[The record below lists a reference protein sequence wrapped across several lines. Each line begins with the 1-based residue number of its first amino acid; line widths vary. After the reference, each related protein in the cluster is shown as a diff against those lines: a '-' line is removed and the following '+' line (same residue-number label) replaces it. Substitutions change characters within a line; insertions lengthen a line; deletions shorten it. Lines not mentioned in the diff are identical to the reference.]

1 MDPVGTADHENVVGD
16 LVRRAGRVLLQ
27 LGIHVEGANFE
38 VDAWGVR
45 LGRVCEPFHGLP
57 PAQGHEVGL
66 AGGQERG
73 CRQQGEQ
80 RDGNPA
86 AHSRQLAVGLGPR
99 QVYVRRTSE
108 RRRTG
113 PGMIVRFVSVL
124 VCIRKESVKVITHS
138 IVIPAY
144 NEAKRL
150 EATLDRVLGY
160 VAEQRWDAEV
170 LVVNDGSRDA
180 TREIVLQR
188 AANNP
193 MLRLVENPG
202 NRGKGYS
209 VRNGVLHAQGE
220 FILFTDADLASP
232 IDEGEKLLAA
242 LAAGADIAIGSRWL
256 DKSLQTRPQPLYRRA
271 LGRIFNL
278 ALRLVLGMSYK
289 DTQCGFKAFTRRA
302 AAAVFPLQIIERWG
316 FDPEILF
323 LARRQGLRVDEVPV
337 KWAHQ
342 ENTKISP
349 IRDGLR
355 MFTELLTIRW
365 YAVTGRYDGVR
376 AGATEQLR

>member
-1 MDPVGTADHENVVGD
+1 MNPV
-16 LVRRAGRVLLQ
+16 
-27 LGIHVEGANFE
+27 
-38 VDAWGVR
+38 
-45 LGRVCEPFHGLP
+45 
-57 PAQGHEVGL
+57 
-66 AGGQERG
+66 
-73 CRQQGEQ
+73 
-80 RDGNPA
+80 
-86 AHSRQLAVGLGPR
+86 
-99 QVYVRRTSE
+99 
-108 RRRTG
+108 
-113 PGMIVRFVSVL
+113 
-124 VCIRKESVKVITHS
+124 THS

-150 EATLDRVLGY
+150 QATLDRVLAY
-160 VAEQRWDAEV
+160 LATQKWNAEV

-180 TREIVLQR
+180 TREIIVQC
-188 AANNP
+188 AARNP
-193 MLRLVENPG
+193 TLRLLENPG

-209 VRNGVLHAQGE
+209 VRHGVLQARGE

-232 IDEGEKLLAA
+232 IEESEKLLAA
-242 LAAGADIAIGSRWL
+242 LTAGAEIAIGSRWL

-278 ALRLVLGMSYK
+278 ALRVVLGMNYK

-302 AAAVFPLQIIERWG
+302 AESVFPLQIIERWG

-323 LARRQGLRVDEVPV
+323 LARRQGLPVKEVPV

-355 MFTELLTIRW
+355 MFTELLIIRW
-365 YAVTGRYDGVR
+365 YAVTGRYGGPKAR
-376 AGATEQLR
+376 ASLPSR